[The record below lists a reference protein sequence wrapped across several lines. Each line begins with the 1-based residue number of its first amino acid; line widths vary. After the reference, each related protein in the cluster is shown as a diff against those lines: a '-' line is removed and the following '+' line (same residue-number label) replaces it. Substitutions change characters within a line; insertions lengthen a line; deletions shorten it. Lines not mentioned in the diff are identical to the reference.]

1 MTDPQ
6 PLPHDEKLLMGAEPS
21 LAAPYKNA
29 LASFIA
35 ADTLFGC
42 AEDIIVVATG
52 WLIFSKTQST
62 FALGMIGLAGFMP
75 LILFSLLTGIATDRF
90 DRRRV
95 LALSGA
101 GFSIGAFALCWA
113 ANLDAV
119 WPIYLIVVF
128 ISSAKA
134 FLGPVSKAL
143 LPNLVPRGGLTR
155 GVALTNSFGGT
166 ARLLAPA
173 IGGLLYMAGPTVPFL
188 AAAAIG
194 TAGVLFCVGIGPR
207 PPGRVDTNTKWSTLL
222 AGFVFIWSSPIVLA
236 AMTLDLVAVLLA
248 GVSALLPYYAQ
259 DVFQAGPWALGI
271 MRTAPAVGGILISG
285 MLAYWPLQRRAGPT
299 LLVVVAIYGLATIGF
314 GLSSN
319 FYVALLF
326 LALLGAS
333 DSVSMLVRQTLV
345 QAKTPDAMRGRVS
358 AVHTLLAGSSGELG
372 ELESGLLSAAIG
384 VVPCVVFGG
393 VAAVIA
399 ALAWAVLVPALRH
412 ADRFEHAPAAP

>member
-1 MTDPQ
+1 MSN
-6 PLPHDEKLLMGAEPS
+6 DEIPTMGAEPS
-21 LAAPYKNA
+21 RPTPYKNA

-52 WLIFSKTQST
+52 WLIFSKTKST
-62 FALGMIGLAGFMP
+62 FALGMIGMAGFLP
-75 LILFSLLTGIATDRF
+75 LIAFSLLTGMATDRF

-113 ANLDAV
+113 ATLDAV

-143 LPNLVPRGGLTR
+143 LPNLVPQGGLTR

-194 TAGVLFCVGIGPR
+194 AAGVLFCIGIGPR
-207 PPGRVDTNTKWSTLL
+207 PAARVETTTNSKWSTLL

-259 DVFQAGPWALGI
+259 EVFDAGPWALGI
-271 MRTAPAVGGILISG
+271 MRTAPAVGGILTSAL
-285 MLAYWPLQRRAGPT
+285 LAYWPLERRAGPT
-299 LLVVVAIYGLATIGF
+299 LLAVVAIYGLATIGF
-314 GLSSN
+314 GLSTN
-319 FYVALLF
+319 FIIALVF
-326 LALLGAS
+326 LAALGAA

-345 QAKTPDAMRGRVS
+345 QAQTPDAMRGRVS

-372 ELESGLLSAAIG
+372 EVESGLLAAAIG
-384 VVPCVVFGG
+384 VVPCVVVDG
-393 VAAVIA
+393 VAAIVA
-399 ALAWAVLVPALRH
+399 AVAWAVLVPALRH
-412 ADRFEHAPAAP
+412 ADRFERAPAAS

>member
-1 MTDPQ
+1 M
-6 PLPHDEKLLMGAEPS
+6 PHVEKLLTGVGAARPV
-21 LAAPYKNA
+21 PYKNA

-52 WLIFSKTQST
+52 WLIFSKTKST

-90 DRRRV
+90 DRRSV

-101 GFSIGAFALCWA
+101 AFSIGALALCFA

-128 ISSAKA
+128 ISSGKA
-134 FLGPVSKAL
+134 FLSPVSKAL
-143 LPNLVPRGGLTR
+143 LPNLVPQGGLTR

-188 AAAAIG
+188 AAAVIG
-194 TAGVLFCVGIGPR
+194 AAGVLFCIGIGPR
-207 PPGRVDTNTKWSTLL
+207 PAARIDTTTNTKWSTLI

-248 GVSALLPYYAQ
+248 GVSALMPYYAQ
-259 DVFQAGPWALGI
+259 EIFQAGPWALGI
-271 MRTAPAVGGILISG
+271 MRTAPAVGGILTSSV
-285 MLAYWPLQRRAGPT
+285 LAYWPLQRRAGPT

-314 GLSSN
+314 GLSTN
-319 FYVALLF
+319 FYVALFF
-326 LALLGAS
+326 LAMLGAS

-345 QAKTPDAMRGRVS
+345 QAQTPDAMRGRVS

-372 ELESGLLSAAIG
+372 EVESGLLSAVIG
-384 VVPCVVFGG
+384 VVPCVVVGG

-399 ALAWAVLVPALRH
+399 AAAWAVLVPALRR
-412 ADRFEHAPAAP
+412 ADRFERGPAAP